1 MRDLTCP
8 EMSDQTPT
16 APVATRYVHRAR
28 HHPAWVEDVDR
39 MAWGLNSFNR
49 LLGYITLSYI
59 RKP

>member
-39 MAWGLNSFNR
+39 VEDDLGFR
-49 LLGYITLSYI
+49 LGF
-59 RKP
+59 RV